1 MDNITFRRAG
11 AGSGKTYEVTQK
23 VAEALRDGSCR
34 PSGLIATTFTRKAAT
49 ELRERLRTGLY
60 EAGMTAQAEQLGQAL
75 IGTVHSVAEKI
86 LRRFALE
93 AGISPR
99 IQILEEDAAAVLLS
113 RALEAVADIEET
125 ERLQEIAR
133 RLEQEDWQTRGFKWK
148 RQVSEILDHARANG
162 YSPEDLRRFGA
173 ESVDQ
178 FLAFFGEPDDGAWA
192 EPLPGLLASARAA
205 IEAWGNTTKTTN
217 DYLAVLDDFKQSL
230 EMGCAPWGRWL
241 KALNSEPA
249 KRGRPE
255 TVDLEL
261 DGLKE
266 ALGRWANHPQLH
278 EDIRSYTTT
287 VFDLAARALGEFSRL
302 KEERG
307 VLDFT
312 DLEQRARDLVC
323 DNAEVAAQLGESL
336 DLLVVDE
343 FQDTSPMQLSLFV
356 ELSKRAKRVVWVGD
370 VKQAIY
376 GFRNSDPGLIDAVVA
391 RLSEEGRVA
400 DPLNVS
406 YRSVPGLV
414 RLANEWFAEPFQ
426 ESLDL
431 AAEEVCL
438 EEHRDPISDGQPFLG
453 ILNLDKETS
462 GGRWCNQHTDGAL
475 ADGIVQLIRR
485 KPTLKVFDQ
494 NERQERELRL
504 SDIAVLCRTNKR
516 AKAVAEA
523 LGARGIPASLAGSG
537 LASTPEVCYGLACLR
552 RLFDPRDTLAV
563 AEIIA
568 LAGNREPEAWLA
580 ERLDYLRGLEAEA
593 PDHWGAEGGTA
604 DPRIAALDQARA
616 AVDTLSITEAL
627 DMALDCGDAF
637 AVASAWPG
645 PSARAAERRAN
656 LETLRGVASR
666 YEDSAS
672 AKGSPATIGGFLA
685 WLRQLAAA
693 GQDVKASALGD
704 EAVQVMTYHKAKGLE
719 WPVVVCAELDS
730 DSTPRLFSP
739 RVEQAPG
746 QALDM
751 EAPLAGRHLRF
762 WASPFGAKR
771 KGIEILDQIRAG
783 EVGEALNKRERGEA
797 LRLLYV
803 GLTRARDLLVLA
815 RRKGK
820 PHPWLEQVDIEK
832 LNTAAAD
839 AGAFEIDAIAP
850 DNPEEGDGGD
860 ERLARRWFPG
870 RQGRTAKLRA
880 RLAPSSLSAA
890 EPLAT
895 GEIVRFE
902 NARLELKGR
911 PDDAL
916 LGDAL
921 HGVLAAEFQSP
932 GRNDASDLA
941 GRVLAAHGLA
951 GALAPAAVARMADD
965 FRHWT
970 EKRFQPTSALVECPF
985 HYHNEQGQLVS
996 GFIDLLL
1003 ETPEGWVIIDHKTYP
1018 GPSTDWPA
1026 KAQSYSGQIRAY
1038 AAALEATNRPVVSA
1052 WIHFAVGGG
1061 IVGMNLTD

>member
-99 IQILEEDAAAVLLS
+99 IQILEEDAAAELLS

-125 ERLQEIAR
+125 ERLQEFAR
-133 RLEQEDWQTRGFKWK
+133 RLEQEDRQTRGFKWK
-148 RQVSEILDHARANG
+148 RQVSEILEHARANG
-162 YSPEDLRRFGA
+162 YSPQDLRRFGA
-173 ESVDQ
+173 ESADQ

-192 EPLPGLLASARAA
+192 EPLPGLFERARAA
-205 IEAWGNTTKTTN
+205 IEAWGNTTTTTN
-217 DYLAVLDDFKQSL
+217 GYLAVLDGLQQSL
-230 EMGCAPWGRWL
+230 ETGHAPWGRWL
-241 KALNSEPA
+241 KALNDGPA

-261 DGLKE
+261 DALKE
-266 ALGRWANHPQLH
+266 VLGRWARHPQLH

-287 VFDLAARALGEFSRL
+287 VFDLAARALGEFRRL

-307 VLDFT
+307 ALDFT
-312 DLEQRARDLVC
+312 DLEQRARDLVS
-323 DNAEVAAQLGESL
+323 DNADVAAQLGESL

-343 FQDTSPMQLSLFV
+343 FQDTSPMQLSLFI
-356 ELSKRAKRVVWVGD
+356 ELSKHTKRVVWVGD

-376 GFRNSDPGLIDAVVA
+376 GFRNSDPSLIDAVVA

-400 DPLNVS
+400 DALNVS

-414 RLANEWFAEPFQ
+414 RLANDWFAEPFNK
-426 ESLDL
+426 SLDL
-431 AAEEVCL
+431 TAEEVCL
-438 EEHRDPISDGQPFLG
+438 EEHREPISDGQPFLG
-453 ILNLDKETS
+453 ILNLNKETS

-475 ADGIVQLIRR
+475 ADGIVQLVRR
-485 KPTLKVFDQ
+485 EPALKVFDQ
-494 NERQERELRL
+494 NERRERELRL
-504 SDIAVLCRTNKR
+504 SDIAVLCRKNDR
-516 AKAVAEA
+516 AKAVAEE

-537 LASTPEVCYGLACLR
+537 LVSTPEVCYGLACLR

-568 LAGNREPEAWLA
+568 LSGNREPEAWLT
-580 ERLDYLRGLEAEA
+580 ERLEYLRDLDEGA

-604 DPRIAALDQARA
+604 DPRIAALDQARS

-627 DMALDCGDAF
+627 DTALDCGDAF

-645 PSARAAERRAN
+645 PSARATERRAN
-656 LETLRGVASR
+656 LESLRGLAAR
-666 YEDSAS
+666 YEESAA
-672 AKGSPATIGGFLA
+672 AKGSPSTIGGYLT
-685 WLRQLAAA
+685 WLHQLAAS
-693 GQDVKASALGD
+693 GKDTKASALGD

-719 WPVVVCAELDS
+719 WPVVVCAELDT
-730 DSTPRLFSP
+730 DLKPRLFSP

-746 QALDM
+746 EQLDM
-751 EAPLAGRHLRF
+751 NAPLAGRHLRF
-762 WASPFGAKR
+762 WVSPFGAKS
-771 KGIEILDQIRAG
+771 KGIEILDQIHASDAG
-783 EVGEALNKRERGEA
+783 QALDLKERGEA

-820 PHPWLEQVDIEK
+820 AHPWLEETGIAELD
-832 LNTAAAD
+832 TASESE
-839 AGAFEIDAIAP
+839 GVFEINAVARENPAEVGGKDA
-850 DNPEEGDGGD
+850 
-860 ERLARRWFPG
+860 RLARRWFSG
-870 RQGRTAKLRA
+870 RRERTAKLRA
-880 RLAPSSLSAA
+880 RLAPSGLSAA

-902 NARLELKGR
+902 NARLELKGKH
-911 PDDAL
+911 DDTL
-916 LGDAL
+916 MGDAL
-921 HGVLAAEFQSP
+921 HAVLAAEFQSP
-932 GRNDASDLA
+932 GRDDAQDLA
-941 GRVLAAHGLA
+941 VRVLAAHGLT
-951 GALAPAAVARMADD
+951 GALEPTAVAKMAED
-965 FRHWT
+965 FRLWA
-970 EKRFQPTSALVECPF
+970 EERFRPTSALVECPF
-985 HYHNEQGQLVS
+985 HYHNEQGQLTS

-1003 ETPEGWVIIDHKTYP
+1003 ETPDGWVIIDHKTYP

-1038 AAALEATNRPVVSA
+1038 AAALEATNRRVASA